1 MEATEALCIG
11 VSYLELKMASEEDKL
26 QVGGIVD
33 LQSRV
38 NKRSSQFTD
47 KGHELRTRFDQFL
60 KDRRFEP
67 ANSNIDTNT
76 VVGAAVVGTIYALE
90 SYLPGKVGANT
101 EVLNVETEDGGD
113 TYIYTINTNAP
124 IEGQA
129 RFRSILDA
137 STGYTSLYTDNIE
150 VVEFE
155 TIQERVA
162 RDTYQYKVKVST
174 A

>member
-1 MEATEALCIG
+1 M
-11 VSYLELKMASEEDKL
+11 VSEEDKF

-33 LQSRV
+33 LQSRISE
-38 NKRSSQFTD
+38 RSSQFTD
-47 KGHELRTRFDQFL
+47 KGHELRTNLDQFL

-67 ANSNIDTNT
+67 SNTNIDTNT
-76 VVGAAVVGTIYALE
+76 VVGAAIVGTVYALE
-90 SYLPGKVGANT
+90 SYLPGKAGANT

-124 IEGQA
+124 LEGQA

-137 STGYTSLYTDNIE
+137 STGYTSLYTDEIE
-150 VVEFE
+150 IVEFE

-162 RDTYQYKVKVST
+162 RDTYQYRVKVSSP
-174 A
+174 